1 LENINGNKRKIMEM
15 IFGNK
20 NGKMQP
26 VGIELRTMQSKEA
39 LENEKGKMLR
49 PGIELMYMRFK

>member
-1 LENINGNKRKIMEM
+1 MLCELEL
-15 IFGNK
+15 
-20 NGKMQP
+20 KMQRP
-26 VGIELRTMQSKEA
+26 GVELRTMQSKEA